1 MQRSTLG
8 VGSSL
13 RRVREGKGL
22 TLEEA
27 ARDTRVRKEF
37 LEALEAEEFD
47 RLLGDVHVR
56 GCLRTYATY
65 LRLSPDKV
73 VAAYE
78 SGHAPESSL
87 STLTPPPGR
96 VEPVMGGRRR
106 RDDHR
111 LLILIAATVIVLAGA
126 FGILSAQRPAPEPAD
141 LPAESSGVAPA
152 QAGVD
157 RPVTVAVVARRPV
170 DVTIVADEGDPQT
183 FSFEPDEGRSFEA
196 DTTITVT
203 LSEGSSA
210 RVTVNGVDQG
220 YPGEAGVAWQETF
233 SYEDDPSPAG

>member
-1 MQRSTLG
+1 MQRSTLD
-8 VGSSL
+8 VGSAL
-13 RRVREGKGL
+13 RKVREGRGL

-73 VAAYE
+73 IAAYE
-78 SGHAPESSL
+78 NEHAPEPSL

-96 VEPVMGGRRR
+96 GEPVLGGRRR

-111 LLILIAATVIVLAGA
+111 LLILIAATVLVLAGA
-126 FGILSAQRPAPEPAD
+126 FGVLSARRPAPEPAD
-141 LPAESSGVAPA
+141 LQAEASVGAE
-152 QAGVD
+152 AGVD

-170 DVTIVADEGDPQT
+170 DVTIVADEGDPQR
-183 FSFEPDEGRSFEA
+183 FSLESDEGRSFEA

-210 RVTVNGVDQG
+210 RVTVNGVDHG
-220 YPGEAGVAWQETF
+220 YPGQPGVPWHETF
-233 SYEDDPSPAG
+233 SYEDDPSPGG